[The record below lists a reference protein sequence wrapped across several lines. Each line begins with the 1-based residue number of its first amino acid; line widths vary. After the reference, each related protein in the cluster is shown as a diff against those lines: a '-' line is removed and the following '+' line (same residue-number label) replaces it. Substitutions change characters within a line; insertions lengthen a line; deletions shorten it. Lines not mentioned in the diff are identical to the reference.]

1 MEFEH
6 DTPATAK
13 DIALADAP
21 KVTLQPYH
29 DVQVDSV
36 VADRSHR
43 NEGSFEFETESTD
56 AAALS
61 AQTSNLSHHH
71 TALVAAIGTVVVFGA
86 ILLVLFMAR

>member
-6 DTPATAK
+6 DKPATAQ

-29 DVQVDSV
+29 DVQADSV

-43 NEGSFEFETESTD
+43 NEGSFEFESESTD
-56 AAALS
+56 AAALT
-61 AQTSNLSHHH
+61 AQSSTQPHR
-71 TALVAAIGTVVVFGA
+71 TALLAAIGTVVAFGVV
-86 ILLVLFMAR
+86 LLVMLAIR